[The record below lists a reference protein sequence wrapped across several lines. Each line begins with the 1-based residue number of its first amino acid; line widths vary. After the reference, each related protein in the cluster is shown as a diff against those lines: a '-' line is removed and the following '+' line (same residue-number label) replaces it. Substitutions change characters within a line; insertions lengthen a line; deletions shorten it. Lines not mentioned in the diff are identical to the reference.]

1 MDTAIRRKRSHDGQ
15 ASLRR
20 AELEEQLAELRD
32 QEAELLRAIEL
43 VVADEKAQKPSVEPC
58 LPLLGEK
65 LTAEPK
71 DYDFRVK
78 LVGDNRRRRAKAIWG
93 EIRRVITALKNVK
106 NVSVF
111 AVPVSETQWG
121 SVPKHY
127 EHYLSVISKPMDLR
141 TIKSKLGD
149 DEHGRQYTSPQEV
162 ADDVRLIA
170 DNCNKFNTGAQ
181 NEAVRKIAENLL
193 QQFDRKWRENGFE
206 ERWQKELAQRQL
218 ETEVCVRCYAGLPC

>member
-32 QEAELLRAIEL
+32 QEAELIRAIEL
-43 VVADEKAQKPSVEPC
+43 VVADEKAQKISADPS
-58 LPLLGEK
+58 LPPLGEI

-71 DYDFRVK
+71 DYELKVK
-78 LVGDNRRRRAKAIWG
+78 LVGENKRRRAKTFWG
-93 EIRRVITALKNVK
+93 EVRKVITALKNVK
-106 NVSVF
+106 NLNSVF
-111 AVPVSETQWG
+111 GVPVSETLWG

-127 EHYLSVISKPMDLR
+127 EHYLSVISRPMDLR
-141 TIKSKLGD
+141 TIKNKLGD
-149 DEHGRQYTSPQEV
+149 DERGVKYTSPQDV
-162 ADDVRLIA
+162 ADDIRLIA

-193 QQFDRKWRENGFE
+193 QQFERKWRENAIE
-206 ERWQKELAQRQL
+206 ERWQKELAQQQL
-218 ETEVCVRCYAGLPC
+218 EAQV